1 MPTKSIRGWLL
12 GLGSFWQAPES
23 ETISKRSI
31 VSWLREL
38 AVIVVGVFVA
48 LAAESWWSAR
58 EERRVEREIQ
68 EDIAAEFESNI
79 RILRA
84 DLATNEASRKQLAVL
99 EGLTTEELMALT
111 DTQMTESLKG
121 VFWEGFDPE
130 MGNAQAMVRSG
141 NTIIVSDRKLRLA
154 LARWAGLLN
163 LNDRLTFLA
172 TEYER
177 EVEPMYVRAAAD
189 GHWSENERR
198 EMQLHRRELL
208 GYFDR
213 TVENQRQLLAA
224 AETIRSLQL
233 ASD

>member
-1 MPTKSIRGWLL
+1 MPGKSIKEWLL
-12 GLGSFWQAPES
+12 VLGSVRQDSEG

-31 VSWLREL
+31 VSWLREF

-84 DLATNEASRKQLAVL
+84 DLATNQASRRQLAVL
-99 EGLTTEELMALT
+99 ESLTVEELMALT
-111 DTQMTESLKG
+111 DAQMTESLRS
-121 VFWEGFDPE
+121 VDWAGFDPE

-141 NTIIVSDRKLRLA
+141 NAIIVSDRELRLA
-154 LARWAGLLN
+154 LARWAGLLE
-163 LNDRLTFLA
+163 LNDRFTFLA

-177 EVEPMYVRAAAD
+177 EVRPMYVRAAAD
-189 GHWSENERR
+189 GRWSENERR

-208 GYFDR
+208 GFFDR
-213 TVENQRQLLAA
+213 TIENQRQLLAA